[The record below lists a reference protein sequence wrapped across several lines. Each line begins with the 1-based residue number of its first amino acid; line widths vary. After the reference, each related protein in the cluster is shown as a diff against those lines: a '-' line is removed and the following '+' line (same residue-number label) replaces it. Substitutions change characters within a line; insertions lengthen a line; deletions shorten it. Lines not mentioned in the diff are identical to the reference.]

1 MVLLESCLS
10 QLCFPSWPNVIPEI
24 PPLKSSFPSD
34 YIQNA
39 LKNKGISWKKY
50 KQFIFCC
57 FLEEKNMYKRYVQ
70 YVITWYMMY
79 SSILRIYYYLLK
91 KTKTK
96 TEKRLKVTED
106 LYQIKVTFQGWRI
119 QKSTLWWF
127 LEIILNY
134 FKIDQ
139 E

>member
-79 SSILRIYYYLLK
+79 SSILQYILLFTK
-91 KTKTK
+91 KNKNKNRKT
-96 TEKRLKVTED
+96 TEGYRRSVPN
-106 LYQIKVTFQGWRI
+106 
-119 QKSTLWWF
+119 KSHIPRVKDSEVNPLVVSWDNT
-127 LEIILNY
+127 
-134 FKIDQ
+134 
-139 E
+139 